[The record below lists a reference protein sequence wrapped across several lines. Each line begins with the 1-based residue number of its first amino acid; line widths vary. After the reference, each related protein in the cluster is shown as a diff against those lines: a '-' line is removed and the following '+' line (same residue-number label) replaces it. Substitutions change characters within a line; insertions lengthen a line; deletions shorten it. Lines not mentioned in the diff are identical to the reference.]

1 MAQANGIDGVVSGV
15 ASCFPATFDRMIA
28 ALESGDASA
37 IAGAQAEVLEVVGL
51 IAGDIAR
58 IKVAL
63 GARGIG
69 GSTVRMAID
78 QPTDDI
84 AAAITAA
91 VAKYEEA

>member
-1 MAQANGIDGVVSGV
+1 M
-15 ASCFPATFDRMIA
+15 
-28 ALESGDASA
+28 
-37 IAGAQAEVLEVVGL
+37 VGL